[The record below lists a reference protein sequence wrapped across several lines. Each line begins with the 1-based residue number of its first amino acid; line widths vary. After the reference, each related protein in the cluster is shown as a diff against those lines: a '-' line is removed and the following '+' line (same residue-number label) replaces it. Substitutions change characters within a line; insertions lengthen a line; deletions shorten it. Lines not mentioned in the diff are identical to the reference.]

1 MTVSRRKDTGQ
12 WVTDFYHNGERIR
25 KTLKFVR
32 TKKEAEAAEAV
43 IMNQVFQQVY
53 GFDGKP
59 DRRFDDF
66 VVDTFLP
73 YSEANKKSFRCDV
86 LICRVLVKAFK
97 NKTLRQIT
105 PPLIET
111 FKQDFL
117 NTPTRH
123 GKKRSA
129 ATVNY
134 HLRVLSKILSMAVDA
149 EILESNP
156 SRRVRT
162 LKLDNQRTRV
172 LSDEEERRL
181 LEALSDN
188 EPVQQIVTLALHT
201 GLRRGEIFNLA
212 WTDID
217 FGRRTLIVQQ
227 SKSGKKRVVPMNT
240 TVTEMLKNTVRRG
253 DLVFPSPRTGG
264 KLIEIKRSFNRAL
277 SEAKIENLRFHDLRH
292 TAATRMADAGAD
304 AFTLMKILGHSDIR
318 MTSRY
323 THATDSALRKAVENL
338 DARVHFGHEVVTEQ
352 KGRLGK
358 IAETPVN
365 TGAGDRT

>member
-1 MTVSRRKDTGQ
+1 MAVSRRKDTGQ
-12 WVTDFYHNGERIR
+12 WVCDFYHNGERIR

-59 DRRFDDF
+59 DKRFEDF
-66 VVDTFLP
+66 VIETFLP

-97 NKTLRQIT
+97 GKTLRQIT

-123 GKKRSA
+123 GTKRSH

-134 HLRVLSKILSMAVDA
+134 HLRVLSKIFSMAVDA

-156 SRRVRT
+156 SRRVKT
-162 LKLDNQRTRV
+162 LRLENQRTRV
-172 LSDEEERRL
+172 LSDEEESRL
-181 LEALSDN
+181 LAGLSDN

-212 WTDID
+212 WADID
-217 FGRRTLIVQQ
+217 FGRRTILVQQ
-227 SKSGKKRVVPMNT
+227 SKSGKKRIVPMNA
-240 TVTEMLKNTVRRG
+240 TVTEMLRNMTRRG
-253 DLVFPSPRTGG
+253 ELVFPSPRTGG
-264 KLIEIKRSFNRAL
+264 KLIEIKRSFNRAMK
-277 SEAKIENLRFHDLRH
+277 EAKIKNLRFHDLRH

-318 MTSRY
+318 MTARY
-323 THATDSALRKAVENL
+323 THATDSAIRKAVENL
-338 DARVHFGHEVVTEQ
+338 DRKENFGHVLVTEPKSESPQ
-352 KGRLGK
+352 FS
-358 IAETPVN
+358 
-365 TGAGDRT
+365 